1 MNRAALDI
9 QRRSTEYNFA
19 SQYQQDPQPA
29 AGIIVKREWLRFY
42 APVEKPERFD
52 QILQSWDTANKTS
65 ELSNFSV
72 CTTWGIKDQR
82 LYLLDVFRKKMDFPD
97 LKRTV
102 QDLARLHHAN
112 IVLVEEKASG
122 ISLLQQLLNDGFL
135 IVQAAPALRGAKT
148 MRLRSQT
155 PKIAGGFVL
164 FPTLISATPNGTA

>member
-1 MNRAALDI
+1 MLPWKSPSVSTKFSRAGTP
-9 QRRSTEYNFA
+9 QTRRASFPILAFA
-19 SQYQQDPQPA
+19 QLGAS
-29 AGIIVKREWLRFY
+29 
-42 APVEKPERFD
+42 
-52 QILQSWDTANKTS
+52 KTS
-65 ELSNFSV
+65 ACIFFTSQAWSV
-72 CTTWGIKDQR
+72 QPDPSD
-82 LYLLDVFRKKMDFPD
+82 LDVFRKKMDFPD

-148 MRLRSQT
+148 MRLRGQT

-164 FPTLISATPNGTA
+164 LPTQAARVVTY